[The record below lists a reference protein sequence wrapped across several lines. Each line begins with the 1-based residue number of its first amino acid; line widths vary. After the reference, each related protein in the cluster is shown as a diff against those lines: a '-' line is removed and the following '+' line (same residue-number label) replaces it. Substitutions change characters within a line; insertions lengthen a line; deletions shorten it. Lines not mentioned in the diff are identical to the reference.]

1 MTTSMSDIIC
11 VTNRSLCRED
21 FLLRMEKIAAAGPA
35 AVILRE
41 KDLSPDEYGRLA
53 EKVMN
58 ICGRYGVECILHN
71 FAETAASLGAERIH
85 LPLHRLTEL
94 PDELREKFSVI
105 GASCH
110 SVSDALAAEQ
120 LGASYIT
127 AGHVFATD
135 CKKGLAPRGLD
146 FLRDV
151 CGSAGMPVYAIGG
164 MSPENAASVREAG
177 AAGICVMSGLM
188 VCDDPALYIKQFGGN
203 I

>member
-1 MTTSMSDIIC
+1 MSDIIC

-35 AVILRE
+35 AMILRE

-71 FAETAASLGAERIH
+71 LAETAASLGAERIH
-85 LPLHRLTEL
+85 LPLHRLTGL
-94 PDELREKFSVI
+94 PDELRETFSVI

-110 SVSDALAAEQ
+110 SVSDALAAKQ

-164 MSPENAASVREAG
+164 ISPENAASVREAG
-177 AAGICVMSGLM
+177 AAGMCVMSGLM
-188 VCDDPALYIKQFGGN
+188 TCDDPALYIKQFGGN

>member
-21 FLLRMEKIAAAGPA
+21 FLLRIEKIAAAGPA

-58 ICGRYGVECILHN
+58 ICGRYDVRCILHS
-71 FAETAASLGAERIH
+71 FAETAASLGAEAIH

-94 PDELREKFSVI
+94 PDTLKGKFSVI

-135 CKKGLAPRGLD
+135 CKKGLAPRGLE

-151 CGSAGMPVYAIGG
+151 CESADMPVYAIGG

>member
-11 VTNRSLCRED
+11 VTNRRLCKED
-21 FLLRMEKIAAAGPA
+21 FLLRIEKIAAAGPA

-53 EKVMN
+53 EKVMD
-58 ICGRYGVECILHN
+58 ICGKYGVKCILHN

-85 LPLHRLTEL
+85 LPLHKLMEL
-94 PDELREKFSVI
+94 PDSLKNSFREI

-110 SVSDALAAEQ
+110 SVSDALAAKQ

-127 AGHVFATD
+127 AGHVFVTD
-135 CKKGLAPRGLD
+135 CKKGLAPRGLG
-146 FLRDV
+146 FLKDV
-151 CGSAGMPVYAIGG
+151 CESAGMPVYAIGG
-164 MSPENAASVREAG
+164 ISPENAASAREAG
-177 AAGICVMSGLM
+177 ADGLCVMSGLM